1 MGLNMPKFDLAVH
14 VRFHMSLHL
23 DKSRS
28 RDSSGR
34 NCAGAIFGSEVWGA
48 FNGGASHCA
57 GRVTP
62 MRAWR
67 PHSCQQ
73 HTDYLDETIGQI
85 NVRPVE
91 ETAFMEYEHELN
103 DAQDDWEDEVWHCDP
118 E

>member
-1 MGLNMPKFDLAVH
+1 MPKFDLAVH
-14 VRFHMSLHL
+14 ARFHMGLYL

-28 RDSSGR
+28 RDTSRRKWSG
-34 NCAGAIFGSEVWGA
+34 GTFGSEAWNA
-48 FNGGASHCA
+48 SNGGASHCV

-67 PHSCQQ
+67 PYSCQQ
-73 HTDYLDETIGQI
+73 HADYLDETVGQK
-85 NVRPVE
+85 NVRNFE
-91 ETAFMEYEHELN
+91 EIGITEYEHKLN